1 MLGQLSRELL
11 LIVWLFLMTFT
22 FIFLAGLLF
31 DLLRFVQLLVLL
43 GLCCFQVIFTAI
55 GQHLVQELH
64 SLSLILRT
72 LRLLTGL
79 VGISRFQLP
88 RLRP

>member
-1 MLGQLSRELL
+1 MLGQLSHELL
-11 LIVWLFLMTFT
+11 MIVWLFLMTFL
-22 FIFLAGLLF
+22 FLAGLLF